1 MMVYSNQYKE
11 VHAYVDGGSRHNP
24 GKAAV
29 AYIIADKEDRVLKTG
44 NRYIGIRTNNEAEY
58 EALISGLNEALSIT
72 KKRILCFSDSNLVI
86 NQMNGIWRITKDHLQ
101 VLWNEAHA
109 IARQCEETHFTHLSR
124 TNSLLVEADS
134 LVNEVLDAE
143 GD

>member
-1 MMVYSNQYKE
+1 MAYSGPIKE

-29 AYIIADKEDRVLKTG
+29 AYIITDKEDWILKTG
-44 NRYIGIRTNNEAEY
+44 KRYIGIRTNNEAEY

-86 NQMNGIWRITKDHLQ
+86 NQMNGIWQITKDHLQ
-101 VLWNEAHA
+101 VL
-109 IARQCEETHFTHLSR
+109 
-124 TNSLLVEADS
+124 LL
-134 LVNEVLDAE
+134 LLCYLDAHSST
-143 GD
+143 

>member
-1 MMVYSNQYKE
+1 M
-11 VHAYVDGGSRHNP
+11 YVDGGSRRNP

-29 AYIIADKEDRVLKTG
+29 AYIITDKEDRILKTG
-44 NRYIGIRTNNEAEY
+44 KRYIGIRTNNEAEY

-72 KKRILCFSDSNLVI
+72 KKGILCFSDSNLVI
-86 NQMNGIWRITKDHLQ
+86 NQMNGIWQITKDHLQ

-109 IARQCEETHFTHLSR
+109 IAGQCEETHFIHLPR
-124 TNSLLVEADS
+124 TNSLLIEADR

>member
-1 MMVYSNQYKE
+1 MEYSSQNKE
-11 VHAYVDGGSRHNP
+11 IHAYVDGGSRRNP
-24 GKAAV
+24 GKAAI
-29 AYIIADKEDRVLKTG
+29 AYIITDKENRVLKTG
-44 NRYIGIRTNNEAEY
+44 KRYIGIRTNNEAEY

-72 KKRILCFSDSNLVI
+72 KKRILCFSDSKLVI
-86 NQMNGIWRITKDHLQ
+86 NQMNGLWRITKDHLQ

-109 IARQCEETHFTHLSR
+109 LARQCEETRFIQLPR
-124 TNSLLVEADS
+124 TNSLLVETDR